1 MINENL
7 LIKGKTGKNNLLI
20 KIMLI
25 PNLENQ
31 QIHQIKNIKETEF
44 ESYKKTSPSVFS
56 LQKQSSLPPLLSST
70 EELI

>member
-1 MINENL
+1 VLATFKMINENL

-25 PNLENQ
+25 PNLDNQ

-44 ESYKKTSPSVFS
+44 ES
-56 LQKQSSLPPLLSST
+56 
-70 EELI
+70 